1 MSSLFNAGPQLPLR
15 YPNTSSSEVMTRRA
29 WWLLLSNLIIPGT
42 AQVLAGSR
50 RFGRFMLRLWLIGI
64 VTLIVVALMG
74 LFFRAPL
81 LFLGTSTIGLTLL
94 CAVFL
99 VFVACW
105 VVSQLDALRLTR
117 LVKLDAL
124 ARPLIGIIGVVL
136 ALIPAVVG
144 IGAVNVTAQ
153 VQDTVSTLF
162 GGGRGGIEF
171 PSNGRINIMM
181 LGGDAGEDREGNR
194 PDSISVMSFD
204 VLTGRSVS
212 IGIPRA
218 LEGFPFSEGPM
229 RDKYPDGY
237 GNAYGC
243 EVDVC
248 YLNSVY
254 TEVELMSPD
263 LYPDAES
270 EGSLP
275 GIEATRDAV
284 EGITGLKIHYYVF
297 VDMAGFAS
305 LIDALGG
312 VEINVTKPVGIG
324 INDDGSPGW
333 QPATE
338 WIEPG
343 LQTMDGS
350 TALWYAR
357 SRYETTD
364 FERMERQRELQ
375 AAIIGKLTPQNILGN
390 LGPVL
395 DAAENIV
402 VSDMPEGMAGLVAD
416 LLLRSRGQPNGTVE
430 LVPPLIDQGSP
441 DIGLIH
447 ELVQESFTA
456 EPEPEPTDGGEG
468 DSS

>member
-1 MSSLFNAGPQLPLR
+1 MTSMFDTSASLPLR
-15 YPNTSSSEVMTRRA
+15 HPDASSPALMTRRA
-29 WWLLLSNLIIPGT
+29 WWLLLSNLVIPGT

-50 RFGRFMLRLWLIGI
+50 RFGRFMLRLWLTGI
-64 VTLIVVALMG
+64 VLLVVVALMA
-74 LFFRAPL
+74 LFWRAPL
-81 LFLGTSTIGLTLL
+81 LFLGTTTLGLAAI

-99 VFVACW
+99 GFVVCW
-105 VVSQLDALRLTR
+105 IASQLDALRLTR
-117 LVKLDAL
+117 LIKIDAL
-124 ARPLIGIIGVVL
+124 ARPLIGIVGVVL
-136 ALIPAVVG
+136 AVIPAIVG
-144 IGAVNVTAQ
+144 IGAINVTSQ
-153 VQDTVSTLF
+153 VQGTVDALF
-162 GGGRGGIEF
+162 GGAKGGIEL
-171 PSNGRINIMM
+171 PSDGRINIML
-181 LGGDAGEDREGNR
+181 LGGDRGDDREGLR

-204 VLTGRSVS
+204 VFSGRAVS

-218 LEGFPFSEGPM
+218 LESFPFSEGPM
-229 RDKYPDGY
+229 RDAYPNGY
-237 GNAYGC
+237 GNDDGC

-254 TEVELMSPD
+254 TEVELVSPEM
-263 LYPDAES
+263 YPNAVD
-270 EGSLP
+270 EGSEP

-284 EGITGLKIHYYVF
+284 EGITGLKMHYYVL
-297 VDMAGFAS
+297 VDMAGFAG

-375 AAIIGKLTPQNILGN
+375 AAIIAKLTPANILAN
-390 LGPVL
+390 LDPVL

-402 VSDMPEGMAGLVAD
+402 VSDMPQGMSGLVAD
-416 LLLRSRGQPNGTVE
+416 LLVRSRGQQSTTLE
-430 LVPPLIDQGSP
+430 LVPPLVDQEYP
-441 DIGLIH
+441 DIEGVHQLI
-447 ELVQESFTA
+447 QDA
-456 EPEPEPTDGGEG
+456 IDNPPEPTETEPPAEPAG
-468 DSS
+468 

>member
-1 MSSLFNAGPQLPLR
+1 MSALFDTRHTLPLR
-15 YPNTSSSEVMTRRA
+15 DPDTSSPDVMTRRA
-29 WWLLLSNLIIPGT
+29 WWLLLTNLIVPGT
-42 AQVLAGSR
+42 AQVLAGNR
-50 RFGRFMLRLWLIGI
+50 RFGRFMLRLWLVGLG
-64 VTLIVVALMG
+64 LIALLVLLG
-74 LFFRAPL
+74 LIFRAPL
-81 LFLGTSTIGLTLL
+81 
-94 CAVFL
+94 VFL
-99 VFVACW
+99 VFVVCW
-105 VVSQLDALRLTR
+105 IVSQLDALRLTR

-136 ALIPAVVG
+136 AFIPAIVG
-144 IGAVNVTAQ
+144 IGAINVTAQ
-153 VQDTVSTLF
+153 VQSTVSTLF
-162 GGGRGGIEF
+162 GGPKAGIAL
-171 PSNGRINIMM
+171 PSGGRINVMM
-181 LGGDAGEDREGNR
+181 LGGDTGEDREGTR

-218 LEGFPFSEGPM
+218 LEEFPFSEGPM
-229 RDKYPDGY
+229 QDKYPNGY
-237 GNAYGC
+237 GNIQGC

-254 TEVELMSPD
+254 TEVELVSPEM
-263 LYPDAES
+263 YPDAES
-270 EGSLP
+270 HGSLP

-284 EGITGLKIHYYVF
+284 EGITGLDIHYYVF
-297 VDMAGFAS
+297 VDMAGFAG

-312 VEINVTKPVGIG
+312 VEINVTERVGIG
-324 INDDGSPGW
+324 INDDGSEGW

-364 FERMERQRELQ
+364 FERMARQRELQ
-375 AAIIGKLTPQNILGN
+375 AALIAKFTPAVLLSR

-402 VSDMPEGMAGLVAD
+402 VSDMPQGMAGLVAD
-416 LLLRSRGQPNGTVE
+416 LLLRSRSQPNTSLD
-430 LVPPLIDQGSP
+430 LVPPLVEQGAP
-441 DIGLIH
+441 DIDMIH
-447 ELVQESFTA
+447 QMVQDSFDA
-456 EPEPEPTDGGEG
+456 EPEPEPGDTGTG
-468 DSS
+468 DSG